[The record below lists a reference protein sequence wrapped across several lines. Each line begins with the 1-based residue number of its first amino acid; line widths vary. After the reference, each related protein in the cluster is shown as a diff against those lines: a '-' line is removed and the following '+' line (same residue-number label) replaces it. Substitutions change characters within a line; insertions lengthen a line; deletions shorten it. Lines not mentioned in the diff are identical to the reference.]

1 MEGLRRRVANLFLHF
16 IETPEFNPE
25 AGRYTVSAV
34 QKEADAMLAAM
45 TMVGRCRLTLSNPR

>member
-25 AGRYTVSAV
+25 
-34 QKEADAMLAAM
+34 
-45 TMVGRCRLTLSNPR
+45 VGRCRLKPAEP